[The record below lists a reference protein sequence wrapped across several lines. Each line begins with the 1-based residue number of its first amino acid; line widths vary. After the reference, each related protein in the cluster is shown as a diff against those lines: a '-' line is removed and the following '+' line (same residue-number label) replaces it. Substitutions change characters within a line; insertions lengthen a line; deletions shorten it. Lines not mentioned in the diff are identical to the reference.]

1 MGFWGPLYYNCK
13 GLLATSDLA
22 STKGGQ
28 RLSFSANQT
37 GHPSKSIA
45 GAQNASL
52 LRHREGLPG
61 AYGASARSIELGLRN
76 FICRKELRKPQCLTI
91 YLTSSLA
98 ELAGRIQ
105 PATSLTSLRILIP
118 ENRVVFF
125 SVLYAAYCSRPV
137 ASPSNVAQNYPDG
150 SPVPPITKQGHLP
163 HRLLLLPRPTS
174 CSDLQKFPLTPA
186 EGARRSIPSRCMYL
200 GQEYLK
206 SAVHLS
212 VYMSMPMHMCM
223 CMNMCIYVCTY
234 IICG

>member
-1 MGFWGPLYYNCK
+1 MSDNLPRLKPGGIGGPHLARHELDLSPYSYTRESSSAFFCTLCRVLQQAGGF
-13 GLLATSDLA
+13 SF
-22 STKGGQ
+22 Q
-28 RLSFSANQT
+28 RCS
-37 GHPSKSIA
+37 
-45 GAQNASL
+45 
-52 LRHREGLPG
+52 ELPG
-61 AYGASARSIELGLRN
+61 RFPG
-76 FICRKELRKPQCLTI
+76 
-91 YLTSSLA
+91 
-98 ELAGRIQ
+98 
-105 PATSLTSLRILIP
+105 
-118 ENRVVFF
+118 
-125 SVLYAAYCSRPV
+125 
-137 ASPSNVAQNYPDG
+137 
-150 SPVPPITKQGHLP
+150 PPITKQGHLP